1 MKTLGK
7 EEIIEE
13 RFNHTYCLNALARC
27 LITSAIIKIVK
38 DEEREAKGVS
48 GMENFR
54 ILPFKYKDG
63 NRKTVYPEEE
73 VEGEALIREKLT
85 QEIFIDDLRK
95 KGITVINLLNL
106 CPSDRKR
113 IVKAVENK
121 VSDDKIL
128 NFDDRGYKVQGIDD
142 EKTKKKIVYFINKY
156 GFAQN
161 IFNSSTNI
169 KSVEN
174 SEKLSLMKRRSSP
187 YHTLKPKEKKNRWKA
202 LHNECYENISHK
214 DLTEATYQF
223 FKGINYDFSQ
233 EYIARRIE
241 YLVKDI
247 LHFYPSQY
255 VYKEKETI
263 YYATEKNF
271 LDLLTNF
278 IYHFFDVKKNYQ
290 LWLKEYES
298 LTQSSNPVNSFRSL
312 RYDKAKKKIVPKLF
326 FYLNP
331 PFPSTKHPFINEEVH
346 LKDSISFILSLK
358 KPLSQSDY
366 SPAEK
371 WFYFAVLTHFN
382 PYQLLAYQELYPNE
396 FKEYINW
403 LWDEGSKIWD
413 DPKFREGIKKVLG
426 IEVSPLYVFK
436 YLFLGKILGYIFFP
450 DKRFPEPLSEKF
462 FPKLPSEKWMD
473 NMLAILKLV
482 PQEKFDK
489 KFK

>member
-38 DEEREAKGVS
+38 DEEREARGVS

-54 ILPFKYKDG
+54 ILPFEYEDKDG

-73 VEGEALIREKLT
+73 VEGEALIGEELT
-85 QEIFIDDLRK
+85 QKIFIDDLRK

-106 CPSDRKR
+106 RPSDRKR

-128 NFDDRGYKVQGIDD
+128 NFDDRGYKVQGIDN
-142 EKTKKKIVYFINKY
+142 EKTKKKIAYFIHK
-156 GFAQN
+156 
-161 IFNSSTNI
+161 NSSLKNILKGFERLSSI
-169 KSVEN
+169 KSH
-174 SEKLSLMKRRSSP
+174 LSPSYK
-187 YHTLKPKEKKNRWKA
+187 TKKNRWKA
-202 LHNECYENISHK
+202 LHNKYYKDISHK
-214 DLTEATYQF
+214 DLTETTYQF
-223 FKGINYDFSQ
+223 FKSINYDFSQ

-247 LHFYPSQY
+247 ICFYPSKY
-255 VYKEKETI
+255 VYKEEETI
-263 YYATEKNF
+263 YYATEKDF

-278 IYHFFDVKKNYQ
+278 IYYYFETKRNYQ
-290 LWLKEYES
+290 LWLKEYERF
-298 LTQSSNPVNSFRSL
+298 TQSSNPVDSFRSL

-450 DKRFPEPLSEKF
+450 NQKFPEPLIET
-462 FPKLPSEKWMD
+462 FPELPSEKWLD
-473 NMLAILKLV
+473 DVLAKLNLI
-482 PQEKFDK
+482 PS
-489 KFK
+489 